1 MTLDDL
7 TARNQKFQKNAAQIT
22 ELIHHA
28 SVLDNCSLLIRSS
41 KRLDNYFRKVISAK
55 SEMQFNSLMGTIEDE
70 TDEIIF
76 MLDQLTAFDKKND
89 SKAMTDVVKEGFDLL
104 SVYALACDKV
114 IESRVS
120 KEDEFDN

>member
-114 IESRVS
+114 IESRPHQS
-120 KEDEFDN
+120 F

>member
-89 SKAMTDVVKEGFDLL
+89 SKAMTDVVKQGFDLL